1 MRIDLKTGKPVLANI
16 TGGLSGP
23 AVKPVGIR
31 CVYQCARQVNIP
43 IIGVG
48 GIANSEDV
56 LEYLLAGASAVE
68 VGAMN
73 FKDPYIC
80 KKIIEDLPETLNKYG
95 YTSVHDVI
103 ERRQNE
109 QNNYC
114 IGFFKQGTGIRIL
127 RQFDE
132 PVYVKIGMELTYACG
147 LDIVKEVKNMGHK
160 IFLDLKLHDIPNTV
174 KGGMKNLAK
183 LGVDIVNCHCAG
195 GIEMM
200 KAAKQGILEGTPE
213 GQQPAKLIGVTVLT
227 STSKESMNEELGI
240 PGEVIDT
247 VIHYAKNAKE
257 AGLDGVVCSVHEAK
271 AIHEACGDDFLTVT
285 PGIRLAGNSVDDQKR
300 VATPE
305 FAKEQ
310 GCDMIVVGR
319 SITKSEDPKAT
330 YKAIEEVME

>member
-1 MRIDLKTGKPVLANI
+1 MSRT
-16 TGGLSGP
+16 
-23 AVKPVGIR
+23 
-31 CVYQCARQVNIP
+31 
-43 IIGVG
+43 II
-48 GIANSEDV
+48 ALDFSNMEQV
-56 LEYLLAGASAVE
+56 LE
-68 VGAMN
+68 
-73 FKDPYIC
+73 F
-80 KKIIEDLPETLNKYG
+80 
-95 YTSVHDVI
+95 
-103 ERRQNE
+103 
-109 QNNYC
+109 
-114 IGFFKQGTGIRIL
+114 L

-247 VIHYAKNAKE
+247 VIHYAKNA
-257 AGLDGVVCSVHEAK
+257 
-271 AIHEACGDDFLTVT
+271 IHEACGDDFLTVT

>member
-1 MRIDLKTGKPVLANI
+1 MSRT
-16 TGGLSGP
+16 
-23 AVKPVGIR
+23 
-31 CVYQCARQVNIP
+31 
-43 IIGVG
+43 II
-48 GIANSEDV
+48 ALDFSNKEQV
-56 LEYLLAGASAVE
+56 LEFL
-68 VGAMN
+68 
-73 FKDPYIC
+73 K
-80 KKIIEDLPETLNKYG
+80 
-95 YTSVHDVI
+95 
-103 ERRQNE
+103 
-109 QNNYC
+109 
-114 IGFFKQGTGIRIL
+114 
-127 RQFDE
+127 QFDE

-227 STSKESMNEELGI
+227 STSKESMNEEL
-240 PGEVIDT
+240 EVIDT